1 VDAPTGIISAL
12 ITGSVIGLLGRL
24 AVPPRRRQPIGCLMT
39 ILIGLLGAALGLVV
53 STAIDAGW
61 LLTLLLQVAIAALL
75 VLMVSAVASRGPR

>member
-12 ITGSVIGLLGRL
+12 ITGIVIGLLGR
-24 AVPPRRRQPIGCLMT
+24 AVVPARRGAPIGCLMT

-53 STAIDAGW
+53 AEMIDAAW

-75 VLMVSAVASRGPR
+75 VVMVSAAGGRGRG